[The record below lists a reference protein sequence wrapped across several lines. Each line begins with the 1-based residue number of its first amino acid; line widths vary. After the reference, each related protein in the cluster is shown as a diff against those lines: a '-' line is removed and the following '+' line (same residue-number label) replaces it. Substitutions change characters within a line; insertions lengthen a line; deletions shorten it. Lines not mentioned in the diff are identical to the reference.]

1 MHKNKQITAERIS
14 LDVQGCEVIATSC
27 VLTAKDSRIQGDL
40 NTVTG
45 SALRVKG
52 CNNRVNAA
60 NSVILGNSNLVFG
73 NGNRVEG
80 ENCIVVGARNIVAG
94 QGCRV
99 VGDFCTVVGE
109 EQSVRGSSCTL
120 NGKQVLKMESPKAG
134 EEDVLAKEG
143 ERSCVV
149 CIQNVPVCVIAPCR
163 HLCLCIGCAMEMYA
177 DSGPKGVCPTC
188 RQGVES
194 VFRIYHV

>member
-1 MHKNKQITAERIS
+1 MHKNKQITAERIN
-14 LDVQGCEVIATSC
+14 LDVQGCEVTATAC
-27 VLTAKDSRIQGDL
+27 VIIAKDSRIQGDG

-45 SALRVKG
+45 SGLRVKG
-52 CNNRVNAA
+52 SHNRVNVF
-60 NSVILGNSNLVFG
+60 NSVVLGDNNQVFG
-73 NGNRVEG
+73 SGNRVEG
-80 ENCIVVGARNIVAG
+80 KNCIVVGPRNIVAG

-109 EQSVRGSSCTL
+109 DQSVRGSSCTL
-120 NGKQVLKMESPKAG
+120 NGKHVLKMESPKEG

-143 ERSCVV
+143 ERCCVV

-163 HLCLCIGCAMEMYA
+163 HLCLCVGCAQKMYA
-177 DSGPKGVCPTC
+177 STGPKGVCPTC